1 MKIHTMR
8 YVSGRVDRI
17 EWEASLVF
25 ETPRACNISD
35 ERSQTRRG
43 RQAGREGKGRTG
55 QKDGAS
61 LEIILVV
68 PAFDHDCEVILRPEW
83 KREASNVQDSH
94 LYSSK

>member
-1 MKIHTMR
+1 MR

-35 ERSQTRRG
+35 ERSQG

-55 QKDGAS
+55 EKDGAS
-61 LEIILVV
+61 LEIILAV
-68 PAFDHDCEVILRPEW
+68 PAFDHDCEVILGPKW
-83 KREASNVQDSH
+83 KREASNVRDSH